1 MSNAIVTI
9 FVVALMMA
17 AVLTWSQASFSS
29 LDSGAE
35 AWKQMEETT
44 TEVARTD
51 IEVIDVQEQGET
63 VEVFVRN
70 CGEVHLAQFSN
81 WDVVVHHYDGSGDY
95 HISRLTYTFTLEG
108 SAIAWDDFESGD
120 WTGGSG
126 WTNNWLHSGDAGVI
140 TNDTP
145 HSGSYHVRLRKS
157 TGYISR
163 AVDLSDC
170 EAPMLRFWWKASSFE
185 PGDEAYCFVS
195 PDGLDWTL
203 VRTWQDGDDDG
214 TYHQEDIDLS
224 PYASGSSE
232 FWIAFD
238 AGMDKLQDYFYIDD
252 VQILDGD
259 SDNKWIVAAIYSDDT
274 LGQEEVF
281 EPGILNPG
289 EVMLIEM
296 KLAPPPGTGTTNWVI
311 VSSYNGV
318 VASAQFEG

>member
-1 MSNAIVTI
+1 
-9 FVVALMMA
+9 
-17 AVLTWSQASFSS
+17 
-29 LDSGAE
+29 
-35 AWKQMEETT
+35 
-44 TEVARTD
+44 
-51 IEVIDVQEQGET
+51 
-63 VEVFVRN
+63 
-70 CGEVHLAQFSN
+70 
-81 WDVVVHHYDGSGDY
+81 
-95 HISRLTYTFTLEG
+95 
-108 SAIAWDDFESGD
+108 
-120 WTGGSG
+120 
-126 WTNNWLHSGDAGVI
+126 
-140 TNDTP
+140 
-145 HSGSYHVRLRKS
+145 
-157 TGYISR
+157 
-163 AVDLSDC
+163 
-170 EAPMLRFWWKASSFE
+170 MLRFWWKASSFE

-203 VRTWQDGDDDG
+203 VRTWQDGDDDD
-214 TYHQEDIDLS
+214 TYYQEDNDLS

-238 AGMDKLQDYFYIDD
+238 AGMDNRADLFYIDD

-259 SDNKWIVAAIYSDDT
+259 SDNKWIVAAIYTDDT